1 MGQMLSFVN
10 DTHADIDM
18 AYDFVCEQL
27 DISSFVD
34 NEAAWN
40 DFYMYWEAADNRNQT
55 EYNFVWFFTLTHS
68 PLTNIM
74 KSFLVT
80 LIDHYGVSH
89 SSTVHDTYEEA
100 YELATAM
107 QSEIFS
113 IEKNSKAVTTISDIS
128 FLN

>member
-1 MGQMLSFVN
+1 
-10 DTHADIDM
+10 
-18 AYDFVCEQL
+18 
-27 DISSFVD
+27 
-34 NEAAWN
+34 
-40 DFYMYWEAADNRNQT
+40 
-55 EYNFVWFFTLTHS
+55 
-68 PLTNIM
+68 M

-80 LIDHYGVSH
+80 LLDHYGVS
-89 SSTVHDTYEEA
+89 SFSKVCNTYGEA